1 MELENGWSMSATQ
14 RRTEL
19 RRLAAI
25 KRRVPADWEV
35 VINPRLTD
43 THAQMKHA
51 KKRLELSHRLLVR
64 DWEENKESFFACL
77 PKWIVKNQ
85 KLPKERE
92 VKVLEGAHLRFVSD
106 EERAEDNASDC
117 HTSIQQRRINT
128 VKKLIPDGW
137 EVILNPRLKSTLVH
151 ATHDLRRMEVSKD
164 FLGDDWDLDGLKKRL
179 KKWNLASQE
188 TLSPKL
194 QLFLAEL
201 RKRKEP
207 ASEEVV
213 DKLAAKHWLCES
225 DLKLAKQLLFIS

>member
-1 MELENGWSMSATQ
+1 MELENGWSMSAAQ

-25 KRRVPADWEV
+25 KRRVPTDWEV
-35 VINPRLTD
+35 IINPRLTD
-43 THAQMKHA
+43 THAQMKNA
-51 KKRLELSHRLLVR
+51 KKRLEISHRLLVR
-64 DWEENKESFFACL
+64 DWEENKGSFFACL
-77 PKWIVKNQ
+77 PKWIAKNQ

-92 VKVLEGAHLRFVSD
+92 VKVLEGTHLRFVSD
-106 EERAEDNASDC
+106 EERAPAREEED
-117 HTSIQQRRINT
+117 TRINSI
-128 VKKLIPDGW
+128 KKLIPDGW

-164 FLGDDWDLDGLKKRL
+164 FLGDKWDLDGLKKRL
-179 KKWNLASQE
+179 KKWNLSSQE

-207 ASEEVV
+207 ASAEVV
-213 DKLAAKHWLCES
+213 DKLAAKHWLSES